1 MSFGTFFVYWR
12 RQTKRTLYCCSRRNE
27 KSSELEFLESKKQKE
42 KMPPNNEEKPA
53 KIDELM
59 SEIDLTKP
67 FLNTT
72 SGEKYEIGKF

>member
-1 MSFGTFFVYWR
+1 
-12 RQTKRTLYCCSRRNE
+12 
-27 KSSELEFLESKKQKE
+27 
-42 KMPPNNEEKPA
+42 MPPNNEEKPA

-72 SGEKYEIGKF
+72 SGEKYEIGEFFKSYKIKT

>member
-1 MSFGTFFVYWR
+1 
-12 RQTKRTLYCCSRRNE
+12 
-27 KSSELEFLESKKQKE
+27 
-42 KMPPNNEEKPA
+42 MPPNNEEKPA

-72 SGEKYEIGKF
+72 SGEKYEIGEFVSKFKNQNVKRDSTHGLTLLQAKSRTSEAD